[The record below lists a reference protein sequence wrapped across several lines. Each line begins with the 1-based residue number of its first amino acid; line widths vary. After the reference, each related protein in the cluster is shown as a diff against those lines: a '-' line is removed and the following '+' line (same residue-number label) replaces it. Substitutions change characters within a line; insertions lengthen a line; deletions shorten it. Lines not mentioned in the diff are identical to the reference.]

1 MERQQTEKPAA
12 DKGEIEREVER
23 KNAEMYRQ
31 EQLAEKS
38 SIPDTH
44 LRDRDKTEADS
55 FPTSDP
61 PQPP

>member
-1 MERQQTEKPAA
+1 MERETTKPNA
-12 DKGEIEREVER
+12 DKGEIEKEVER

-38 SIPDTH
+38 SIPDTK
-44 LRDRDKTEADS
+44 LREHDKTEADS